1 MRSDQTDKISQ
12 EMLLNLVLVAG
23 GDAEKHKYDLKGFLD
38 TAVPAFIAILNCKT
52 ALILRH
58 SEQGLQLEYPEDQ
71 SAIPEPI
78 LSVLSAFGFSG
89 QAESLS
95 GSGYRVVETDQ
106 VHYIFL
112 MKEWG
117 FFILSR
123 ESLFDEGFPELFC
136 RVADILSNTCST
148 IGEVGLLMSTKKTLN
163 RERNLL
169 RTIID
174 NIPEPVYVKDLE
186 GRKIL
191 LNQAEADLLGV
202 GTVGEILGKTDAD
215 FYPYDVAEKTRKE
228 DRQILSSQTPMI
240 HEEVMVTTKSGS
252 EIWLEGNK
260 IPYFDSSGKIMGI
273 IGISH
278 NITNRKKAER
288 EIQENADKYQSIFNS
303 FLDLFYRS
311 DLKGNILVVS
321 PSVYKLAGYLP
332 EELIGKTVD
341 AVYADPE
348 SRNKMIELLLTN
360 GSVNDF
366 ENVLIKKDGSRVPVS
381 INSRLITGPDGI
393 PEFIEG
399 SIRDISERKEAE
411 EKLADLLQQQNLI
424 TQVAAE
430 FINIP
435 LDNSD
440 EAVTRLLS
448 LIGAKNTVDRVY
460 IFTYDFASDTMSNT
474 HEWCARGVTP
484 QKDHLQ
490 MIPLESYSSWVQT
503 HQRSEMLIVPD
514 VTKLE
519 KEDVYRKMLEPQ
531 GIKTLITVPM
541 VLEEECLGFVGFDS
555 VKTVKKWSK
564 EEVTLL
570 QLVADLLCN
579 VTDRKRTEQ
588 ALKTREAYLRA
599 IFNNVPYLMWLK
611 DFEGRYL
618 LVNQPFLDYFSF
630 TEHDNPI
637 GKTAK
642 DLWSLSI
649 SQNFIDQDEEVL
661 QTRELKIV
669 EEQLDFR
676 GKKAWF
682 EIFRAPIIDPDGQIL
697 GTSGIARDVTG
708 RIKADRELKKATEE
722 AKAASVA
729 KTRFLA
735 NMSHEI
741 RTPMNAI
748 IGMVR
753 LLLESR
759 VSEPQIKLL
768 DNMKTSSE
776 TLLSIINDILDFSK
790 IESGQIE
797 IEKTDFNLNELFR
810 RIYDA
815 NEFRA
820 DEKGIKL
827 SYIIDERIPEF
838 LKGDPLH
845 LQQILNNLVS
855 NAIKFTQEGMVELRC
870 ELTGSENGRQRIFFL
885 VEDTGIG
892 ISPENQKKIF
902 NSFQQED
909 ESITRTYGGTGLG
922 LAISQQLVELMGGM
936 LSVESAR
943 NKGSKFFFTIELG
956 EGLETKHGIDQK
968 QLTEQTYS
976 LKGITLLLVED
987 NKFNQFIAQAIL
999 EKWKAKTVLCEDGQQ
1014 ALDKLRNESF
1024 DLILMDLQMP
1034 VMDGITASAIIR
1046 QELKLKT
1053 PILALTANVVMGI
1066 EERCTKAGMQG
1077 YISKPFNEDELYKKI
1092 KLALGVEKETTERP
1106 SKEIEKVQLCDIS
1119 RLVKMVGNDTGMLKK
1134 MVEKFLEVTPE
1145 YIRDLSEASLNHNID
1160 AISRISHKLKSAIDL
1175 VSNDSMRKLIQT
1187 INDISKTG
1195 KESDELHEL
1204 IQKFLQYF
1212 VFLEKQLND
1221 EIQ

>member
-240 HEEVMVTTKSGS
+240 HEEGMVTTKSGS

-381 INSRLITGPDGI
+381 INNRLITGPDGI

-474 HEWCARGVTP
+474 HEW
-484 QKDHLQ
+484 L
-490 MIPLESYSSWVQT
+490 S
-503 HQRSEMLIVPD
+503 LIH
-514 VTKLE
+514 
-519 KEDVYRKMLEPQ
+519 
-531 GIKTLITVPM
+531 I
-541 VLEEECLGFVGFDS
+541 
-555 VKTVKKWSK
+555 
-564 EEVTLL
+564 
-570 QLVADLLCN
+570 
-579 VTDRKRTEQ
+579 
-588 ALKTREAYLRA
+588 
-599 IFNNVPYLMWLK
+599 
-611 DFEGRYL
+611 
-618 LVNQPFLDYFSF
+618 
-630 TEHDNPI
+630 
-637 GKTAK
+637 
-642 DLWSLSI
+642 
-649 SQNFIDQDEEVL
+649 
-661 QTRELKIV
+661 
-669 EEQLDFR
+669 
-676 GKKAWF
+676 
-682 EIFRAPIIDPDGQIL
+682 
-697 GTSGIARDVTG
+697 
-708 RIKADRELKKATEE
+708 
-722 AKAASVA
+722 
-729 KTRFLA
+729 
-735 NMSHEI
+735 
-741 RTPMNAI
+741 
-748 IGMVR
+748 
-753 LLLESR
+753 
-759 VSEPQIKLL
+759 SEP
-768 DNMKTSSE
+768 
-776 TLLSIINDILDFSK
+776 
-790 IESGQIE
+790 
-797 IEKTDFNLNELFR
+797 
-810 RIYDA
+810 
-815 NEFRA
+815 
-820 DEKGIKL
+820 
-827 SYIIDERIPEF
+827 
-838 LKGDPLH
+838 
-845 LQQILNNLVS
+845 
-855 NAIKFTQEGMVELRC
+855 
-870 ELTGSENGRQRIFFL
+870 
-885 VEDTGIG
+885 
-892 ISPENQKKIF
+892 
-902 NSFQQED
+902 
-909 ESITRTYGGTGLG
+909 TRPY
-922 LAISQQLVELMGGM
+922 
-936 LSVESAR
+936 
-943 NKGSKFFFTIELG
+943 
-956 EGLETKHGIDQK
+956 
-968 QLTEQTYS
+968 
-976 LKGITLLLVED
+976 
-987 NKFNQFIAQAIL
+987 
-999 EKWKAKTVLCEDGQQ
+999 
-1014 ALDKLRNESF
+1014 
-1024 DLILMDLQMP
+1024 
-1034 VMDGITASAIIR
+1034 
-1046 QELKLKT
+1046 
-1053 PILALTANVVMGI
+1053 
-1066 EERCTKAGMQG
+1066 
-1077 YISKPFNEDELYKKI
+1077 
-1092 KLALGVEKETTERP
+1092 
-1106 SKEIEKVQLCDIS
+1106 
-1119 RLVKMVGNDTGMLKK
+1119 
-1134 MVEKFLEVTPE
+1134 
-1145 YIRDLSEASLNHNID
+1145 
-1160 AISRISHKLKSAIDL
+1160 
-1175 VSNDSMRKLIQT
+1175 
-1187 INDISKTG
+1187 
-1195 KESDELHEL
+1195 
-1204 IQKFLQYF
+1204 
-1212 VFLEKQLND
+1212 
-1221 EIQ
+1221 